1 MNDAPRQQDTRPP
14 TRAAHPQYGTCSYC
28 HRLKHVTPEGLVRL
42 HNRYEAHGTVVTTL
56 RCAGSGAPYSEIPQQ
71 RPA

>member
-1 MNDAPRQQDTRPP
+1 LTDAPRQQDLRPP

-28 HRLKHVTPEGLVRL
+28 HRLKHVAPDGLVRL

-56 RCAGSGAPYSEIPQQ
+56 RCAGSGAPYAEIPQQ